1 MELHHPHGQEPHP
14 MWHGAY
20 NTFRGNDI
28 DAGNTTEIDRAVVL
42 ILDVVLCG
50 FSGDLQVTFR
60 QANLP
65 YFLLRSARA
74 D

>member
-1 MELHHPHGQEPHP
+1 MELRPPYGQEAHP
-14 MWHGAY
+14 IWHGAH
-20 NTFRGNDI
+20 NTFQGNDI
-28 DAGNTTEIDRAVVL
+28 DASNTAEIDRAVVL

>member
-1 MELHHPHGQEPHP
+1 MELRPPHGQEPHP
-14 MWHGAY
+14 IWHGAH
-20 NTFRGNDI
+20 NTFQCTDI
-28 DAGNTTEIDRAVVL
+28 DASNTAEIDRATVL

-65 YFLLRSARA
+65 YFLLRSASA

>member
-1 MELHHPHGQEPHP
+1 MELHPPHGQEPHP
-14 MWHGAY
+14 IWHGAN
-20 NTFRGNDI
+20 NTFHGNDI
-28 DAGNTTEIDRAVVL
+28 DASNTTEIDRAVVL

-50 FSGDLQVTFR
+50 FYGDLQVTFR

-65 YFLLRSARA
+65 YFLLRSPSA